1 MKYNPKVIMIALAIA
16 ILLVLVIGT
25 ISHGLNSKHD
35 SAPPVADST
44 PQTEGNHS
52 ADPISDFTESQELPI
67 PPIKPND
74 PVTVAGS
81 EQADVEFN
89 IGDHRPDIN
98 PSAGTGEVEY
108 DTKEVKRNA

>member
-44 PQTEGNHS
+44 PLTKGNHS
-52 ADPISDFTESQELPI
+52 GEPIPDSTEAQECPI

-74 PVTVAGS
+74 PVTPARP
-81 EQADVEFN
+81 EQADVEFH
-89 IGDHRPDIN
+89 IRDHRPNMN

-108 DTKEVKRNA
+108 DTKEVERNA

>member
-25 ISHGLNSKHD
+25 ISHELNSKHD
-35 SAPPVADST
+35 SAPPTMGS
-44 PQTEGNHS
+44 TEGNHS
-52 ADPISDFTESQELPI
+52 DDPISDFTESQELPI
-67 PPIKPND
+67 PPITPKD
-74 PVTVAGS
+74 PATPAGP
-81 EQADVEFN
+81 EQADVEFH
-89 IGDHRPDIN
+89 ISDHRPDMS